1 VIAGDAGR
9 LHAAEDNLRLLEPW
23 RDADA
28 GVSRPG
34 VAAGAAT
41 ATSARSAASAGDG
54 RVASASSAAGSSEPT
69 EPTAPT
75 VTASKPD
82 LSGLRF
88 GGPAAPITVVPPP
101 ATALPADIEALLEP
115 APVVVHV
122 PVMWRYKAWPVESFR
137 QLIATLVEDGH
148 QVVLTGGPS
157 PNDRRAV
164 AEMAQVAPSPRV
176 LDVCGRLDFAQLAM
190 LLRRSAL
197 YIGTDT
203 SVTHLAA
210 ACSVPTI
217 ALFGPTNPMRWGPL
231 DAALPIDVRYAMR
244 SDEPQRR
251 GRVILMQ
258 GPGAC
263 VPCAGRGCEGHD
275 ESRSACLDAL
285 LPEQVIAEARAV
297 LGRAARITQESER
310 GR

>member
-1 VIAGDAGR
+1 MIAGDAGR
-9 LHAAEDNLRLLEPW
+9 SHAAEDNLRLLEP
-23 RDADA
+23 RRMLSVHAALLDLPRRR
-28 GVSRPG
+28 SMHNRSHRPG
-34 VAAGAAT
+34 ERTQSRRQAPSRRLQRIFRSRRPPEADHRGAA
-41 ATSARSAASAGDG
+41 A
-54 RVASASSAAGSSEPT
+54 
-69 EPTAPT
+69 
-75 VTASKPD
+75 
-82 LSGLRF
+82 
-88 GGPAAPITVVPPP
+88 AAPLPPE
-101 ATALPADIEALLEP
+101 IEAPLQP
-115 APVVVHV
+115 CRSSSTCPS
-122 PVMWRYKAWPVESFR
+122 MWRYKAWPVESFR
-137 QLIATLVEDGH
+137 ELIATLVTDGH

-157 PNDRRAV
+157 PSDKRAV
-164 AEMAQVAPSPRV
+164 AEMAQVAPPPHV
-176 LDVCGRLDFAQLAM
+176 VDVCGRLDFAQLAT

-231 DAALPIDVRYAMR
+231 DAALPIDQPYAMR

-297 LGRAARITQESER
+297 LGRAARS
-310 GR
+310 GRAGGASAT